1 MHPFPRA
8 ACKRPRLRAESSKR
22 ALARVYQVL
31 ICVHL
36 QLANM
41 TNSGRFTAGGAF
53 ALTSLLSR
61 ALAQGTCGEVVWE
74 QKFES
79 PTIDELLQEA
89 DGEAFYPVGDPPG
102 CVLAVCNLLCMK
114 LKVQLR

>member
-1 MHPFPRA
+1 MT
-8 ACKRPRLRAESSKR
+8 CTGRL
-22 ALARVYQVL
+22 
-31 ICVHL
+31 
-36 QLANM
+36 
-41 TNSGRFTAGGAF
+41 TAGGAF

-102 CVLAVCNLLCMK
+102 CALAVCNLLCMK
-114 LKVQLR
+114 LAVTSTPNVICAVHLALPLSEPCRHAT